1 MKPTDQA
8 IFGMVSESPGRNASE
23 PSGGLDKKMNPEA
36 EPSPYGRRQ
45 HDRPRADRG
54 GLPLRRGGSGQHGDK
69 GMSSNWRNRP
79 RPIEQLVEQVSRIT
93 GNPGKSTEDETAAA
107 RLGVATKRGNARGAR
122 GPCCIR
128 CLGQREAGVR

>member
-79 RPIEQLVEQVSRIT
+79 RPIEKSVEQGRPYNRINREN
-93 GNPGKSTEDETAAA
+93 GRRRDG
-107 RLGVATKRGNARGAR
+107 G
-122 GPCCIR
+122 
-128 CLGQREAGVR
+128 GQVRSSEEAG